1 MIMTVDDKL
10 LDVQNKIER
19 KIGGIGKGKYSRIL
33 RMAKKP
39 TRDEYIKVVLI
50 TGVGIV
56 LLGLVGFF
64 IYLIMGVYVPVP

>member
-1 MIMTVDDKL
+1 
-10 LDVQNKIER
+10 
-19 KIGGIGKGKYSRIL
+19 
-33 RMAKKP
+33 MAKKP

-50 TGVGIV
+50 TGVGII

>member
-1 MIMTVDDKL
+1 MTVDDKL

-50 TGVGIV
+50 TGVGII

>member
-1 MIMTVDDKL
+1 MTVDDKL

>member
-50 TGVGIV
+50 TGVGII

>member
-1 MIMTVDDKL
+1 MTVDDKL
-10 LDVQNKIER
+10 LDIQNKIER

>member
-64 IYLIMGVYVPVP
+64 IYLIRGVYVPVP

>member
-1 MIMTVDDKL
+1 MTVDDKL
-10 LDVQNKIER
+10 LDVKNKIER

>member
-1 MIMTVDDKL
+1 LIMTVDDKL

-50 TGVGIV
+50 TGVGII